1 MQDPRDYTQQINV
14 VIDHINTHL
23 DQNLDVKSLAGLTHL
38 SPFHFHRIFS
48 DAMGEPLAKY
58 VMRKRLELAAIY
70 LRHDVYKPIAE
81 IAADTGFHSSNVFC
95 RNFKRHF
102 GMTAVEYRRKMEQQE
117 SKNHPSEHNNVPY
130 QRSYFRYFYPRKSF
144 DTGGKSMQCDFE
156 LKHMDEVHMVYCRH
170 YGAYTQ
176 MQRAFEKLMQWAYP
190 RGLVTAPNFRL
201 AAIYHDNPQ
210 VTPVDRLI
218 SDACLIVERPV
229 KTDGEIGTFTMP
241 AGQYAVGRFEI
252 SWEEFQAAWSCMF
265 QLIEEHG
272 CQCCGLAYEVYLNNS
287 EEHPQKKWLIDIC
300 IPVAVK

>member
-117 SKNHPSEHNNVPY
+117 SKNHPSERIPQAAYLSQGPSYTSGQRQVRGIPAAVPSCLPESPARLY
-130 QRSYFRYFYPRKSF
+130 RFLSRDYA
-144 DTGGKSMQCDFE
+144 
-156 LKHMDEVHMVYCRH
+156 
-170 YGAYTQ
+170 AYAQ
-176 MQRAFEKLMQWAYP
+176 
-190 RGLVTAPNFRL
+190 
-201 AAIYHDNPQ
+201 Q
-210 VTPVDRLI
+210 VTVQ
-218 SDACLIVERPV
+218 V
-229 KTDGEIGTFTMP
+229 
-241 AGQYAVGRFEI
+241 
-252 SWEEFQAAWSCMF
+252 MF
-265 QLIEEHG
+265 
-272 CQCCGLAYEVYLNNS
+272 
-287 EEHPQKKWLIDIC
+287 
-300 IPVAVK
+300 